1 MDVEVSPLGLIMTTQ
16 CCKSP
21 AKQVPGSFERLA
33 RVMQKNFIRQYEF
46 AVLLRLLSSQFHPRS
61 IESHTLRIASRTARN
76 KGTKLRNLLTNLG
89 WNPAKPNHARL
100 AFLLWFHLVKSSPPR
115 LMILLLSLV
124 TGKRLRG
131 RLLDDF
137 YPWNST
143 QLNEVTRSA
152 PSSRAP
158 PTPITKSKM

>member
-1 MDVEVSPLGLIMTTQ
+1 MTTQ

-21 AKQVPGSFERLA
+21 ANQVPGTFAHLA

-46 AVLLRLLSSQFHPRS
+46 AVLLRLLSSQYSPRS
-61 IESHTLRIASRTARN
+61 VESHTLRIASHTARN

-89 WNPAKPNHARL
+89 WNPARPKHPRP
-100 AFLLWFHLVKSSPPR
+100 AFVLWFHLVKSTPPQ
-115 LMILLLSLV
+115 LMIRLLSLG

-143 QLNEVTRSA
+143 QQTEVRCSAPPSRDPNTDNKIENVNRLHRSA
-152 PSSRAP
+152 
-158 PTPITKSKM
+158 

>member
-1 MDVEVSPLGLIMTTQ
+1 MTTQ

-21 AKQVPGSFERLA
+21 AKQIHGSFACLA
-33 RVMQKNFIRQYEF
+33 RVMQKNLIRQYEF
-46 AVLLRLLSSQFHPRS
+46 AVLLRLLSSQFPPRS
-61 IESHTLRIASRTARN
+61 IESQTLRIASRTARN

-89 WNPAKPNHARL
+89 WNPAKPKHSNP

-115 LMILLLSLV
+115 LMILSLSLV

-143 QLNEVTRSA
+143 QLKEVKRSA
-152 PSSRAP
+152 PSSRDLNTYNKTENVNRLHRSA
-158 PTPITKSKM
+158 